1 MKTVKP
7 VTPEERLNLAAFAF
21 ILQDYAAVDPLAGAV
36 FSDKNL
42 PLIYRQLAATQ
53 LIRTQ
58 IVSPNQSPKWKEAV
72 EFLLTTAPELRRTI
86 LTELLDRPY
95 AESLRTRFPP
105 VAKTPDL
112 NTLLK
117 TDRKAALESVLRKL
131 ENAEP
136 LINTRGVYEDILFS
150 PYSECQVL
158 KELLPELKK
167 AIKNPR
173 VLAVVCE
180 IAEDNK
186 TALQLYR
193 GIHAKDPYDQLVA
206 AKICAL
212 GEPEPQLIKQLI
224 HARYFIREALFQDN
238 PKKHLRL
245 VEMIVDSGEDLDKT
259 WCFLLFARLDQYAK
273 SNNEPTFLSRES
285 ERSYTPS
292 GPSQKHRLELCIKII
307 RRGQKNPG
315 FLLTP
320 PVFNF
325 ARFAGAEFPQD
336 LRETMIQTYSPD
348 KRSAASLEFFITEY
362 LKNPE
367 KMRPILCEK
376 GMKDELSRWEALL
389 ALPPEQFTASMPER
403 AKAVD
408 VQEFLNAFSDYTLL
422 ALHRNL
428 RVPLRQLWKQF
439 SVYTASTEALASY
452 LTLYSDRELLEQFLP
467 LQKEVQKNMQNSG
480 KFPFTPSYTFF
491 KTVREA
497 FEKRARKSEKFAAEL
512 LHQYALGNLNEWFLI
527 GNVLVI
533 RDPFAALEN
542 TPFFGTMQ
550 NCVTP
555 DLQFIS
561 VLHPETKKRLKNAIQ
576 TRIKTKQNVTFGME
590 AVNAA
595 LAGSCKTFNFEQVM
609 NRRSAE
615 WEALPRK
622 RKLELL
628 NKLSPILKHTNFSIF
643 ASKQLTELAE
653 AEPVTPEN
661 FASRL
666 EALRRRTGRRPEN
679 APGSYL
685 ALLKKGLGFKE
696 RISKEK
702 FQKTLAPLAGELLDI
717 FPILDE
723 KQERALLP
731 YLLEYLLFIN
741 DRKSLDILRD
751 YTDLV
756 TPEYRAEVEKNCT
769 KQAAEA
775 FRAVF
780 PEVKK

>member
-1 MKTVKP
+1 
-7 VTPEERLNLAAFAF
+7 
-21 ILQDYAAVDPLAGAV
+21 
-36 FSDKNL
+36 
-42 PLIYRQLAATQ
+42 
-53 LIRTQ
+53 
-58 IVSPNQSPKWKEAV
+58 
-72 EFLLTTAPELRRTI
+72 
-86 LTELLDRPY
+86 
-95 AESLRTRFPP
+95 
-105 VAKTPDL
+105 
-112 NTLLK
+112 
-117 TDRKAALESVLRKL
+117 
-131 ENAEP
+131 
-136 LINTRGVYEDILFS
+136 
-150 PYSECQVL
+150 
-158 KELLPELKK
+158 
-167 AIKNPR
+167 
-173 VLAVVCE
+173 
-180 IAEDNK
+180 
-186 TALQLYR
+186 
-193 GIHAKDPYDQLVA
+193 
-206 AKICAL
+206 
-212 GEPEPQLIKQLI
+212 
-224 HARYFIREALFQDN
+224 
-238 PKKHLRL
+238 
-245 VEMIVDSGEDLDKT
+245 
-259 WCFLLFARLDQYAK
+259 
-273 SNNEPTFLSRES
+273 
-285 ERSYTPS
+285 
-292 GPSQKHRLELCIKII
+292 
-307 RRGQKNPG
+307 
-315 FLLTP
+315 
-320 PVFNF
+320 
-325 ARFAGAEFPQD
+325 
-336 LRETMIQTYSPD
+336 MIQTYSPD